1 MDDLTSYIE
10 LSAYPGTAVS
20 LTVMRGGSTIEV
32 PVTLG
37 AYG

>member
-10 LSAYPGTAVS
+10 LNAYPGTAVS
-20 LTVMRGGSTIEV
+20 LTVLRGGGTFEV